1 MGRTMTKTCTLEAAE
16 REAIIKALR
25 ATRGHV
31 TRSAEVLGISRQGL
45 YEKLRKF
52 NLDPKSYKAVGA

>member
-1 MGRTMTKTCTLEAAE
+1 MGKTCTLEAAE

-25 ATRGHV
+25 ETRGHV
-31 TRSAEVLGISRQGL
+31 TRSAEILGISRQGL
-45 YEKLRKF
+45 YEKFKKH